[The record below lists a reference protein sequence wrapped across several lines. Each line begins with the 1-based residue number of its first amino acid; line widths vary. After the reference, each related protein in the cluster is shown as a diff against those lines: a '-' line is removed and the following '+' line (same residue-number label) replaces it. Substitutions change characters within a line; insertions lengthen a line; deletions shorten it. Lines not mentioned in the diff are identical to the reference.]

1 MSELDAL
8 NPMFGLPDMGDY
20 YYDAPDQQ
28 ILWEAMDD
36 MLNPVRRKKSLSPSI
51 SKFYL
56 EDPPAIGYNDKTK
69 SYTFGVSLGDDKAS
83 AGGQTARGIKIDD
96 GDTIRIDDGSLITGD
111 DASDKY
117 LKNIHDDYS
126 VDGTKLSIRFAGMD
140 CLELPHFENM
150 GTVEDF
156 SANETSTANVDEAIK
171 SDGYVAS
178 RYQAFNDNPTQ
189 INTAYD
195 GSSVNGSFYDYS
207 RVLENADYM
216 KMSDGRWHQYFDK
229 DGCRYVLVKSDA
241 NDYDKDQVADAGLA
255 RDVVVN
261 AINNAED
268 MRIVVDGTSISN
280 SAAKIKGMF
289 GAELYNDSYSNRA
302 KQFAEM
308 MFDNTT
314 KFTNAGYHY
323 WGLDAYGRAISA
335 VYVKIGG
342 KWINLNK
349 LVIADTNKTEINKYK
364 EPGTS
369 SDAINTSSYNFD
381 AKKYADDLYENSK
394 KFDDREDVQ
403 GQIFK
408 EIGNPMGLDSL
419 KKWTV
424 MIGDVVLFVPPTSI
438 RCLTQSK
445 AERMAAIRTKGTM
458 AKSATKAQRILEMDI
473 YFNNDRGIN
482 GFKLDYNTRRD
493 KKGAKMTYWMNGVR
507 ALYAEFRI
515 TPFLPIDN
523 EYINEVLGIDAVT
536 MVNFSCETVP
546 NFPRL
551 LKATIQMSEFEY
563 RIYMPEIPRDD
574 DDDDGIRN
582 YFSEQINWPLF
593 RFYYQRLIQNGEAL
607 KGVKFLDKKYIK
619 STFGNKTALVPCSF
633 VDPYIKFYIPNKN
646 KLDQMKNDK
655 INRMSKP
662 KSAFVATKKDLDFA
676 NDMSKLDNEI
686 DYINNSDDSPTEKI
700 NNFLN
705 NCSGDYYAVPGG
717 ASTPF
722 SIKKPVIDK
731 DGNITGWEEDDYT
744 RQKNQELVDL
754 MNNVSDTYRYSF
766 SQLQNKNGDSLCS
779 QEGSSFTTNASKSE
793 NGDEYTIKMSTNVQ
807 MNARYMSDDD
817 LNQIKTQASAEI
829 SEQTN
834 NIFNNRSVSIPISM
848 NFKKVISNYDGESQ
862 YAVSCGQN
870 STYAAQGQNSDT
882 KFLKFCTG
890 LAESSGGANAQEQS
904 LKGSYDYVDETTI
917 DFVPYND
924 DTDFL
929 VESMQLSTSNTF
941 SQITLQD
948 VNGFAPQYM
957 GGTDVQIRINL
968 TTANRVA
975 AAAIHQLPYISAEF
989 AREYNLVLK
998 AWPLRIETEFT
1009 KLFGITDVM
1018 VDTVEVDT
1026 VPNMPGVYRVQMVLV
1041 SVDRSLRNREALTR
1055 KDMQNFHN
1063 LSIDGVSF
1071 ERRWNYDQMS
1081 QFFSQA
1087 ELYPDLELPT
1097 LAELAKVGYSFIRY
1111 SNKDRV
1117 YPDPDF
1123 YFTYSYVLVS
1133 AIIREAVLNALGTDL
1148 SKVSL
1153 HGSDGRTLSGKLG
1166 DNVNSWDRN
1175 FNMEKGWNAE
1185 IQSAYTDGDSEDL
1198 LCARVISDFT
1208 KSTDKD
1214 RDEVWTVAP
1223 NIKVAFGEKRILNN
1237 LNDIEKRLGLQA
1249 PHGADM
1255 SEWHKKVD
1263 TNTENP
1269 NANTEAAGEQQAE
1282 ANNVKSATAPKNEE
1296 AAETINAQSAAQ
1308 NDQNAKVSGD
1318 DKADNDYDF
1327 LVREKQKK
1335 IKENLESKI
1344 YDITN
1349 SAINAKDDT
1358 TQQALAIM
1366 NAFNMEDMTAANM
1379 SSGDFKKWLDA
1390 AADAICSNQN
1400 IDFSP
1405 SLFSGAGGGSSDSQ
1419 TGTKDDES
1427 EMQTKQATGETQE
1440 KTDAEKEASQSVKEA
1455 VSSGVGWKHKNT
1467 IRARCLRA
1475 NGSPEDVE
1483 YASVGAMTSDQ
1494 IADIKGNAIRFG
1506 FFDFKYYTPEEL
1518 KNRFGDYGKTGD
1530 ETDNEAPTAVPRAA
1544 YCQQYLADPYYRYA
1558 NEDVQQDY
1566 VWKCCTDYNFA
1577 KQAFLRICL
1586 MYLQVMISY
1595 DILPSFA
1602 YDIFRDTLNNEERLQ
1617 KVINTIDQKRAEKAA
1632 KDNQSD
1638 QYAKMHHTTSTK
1650 WEDKAKKDQEKKKE
1664 EEEKKKKENT
1674 IKNGDAPEKAPNG
1687 MNYSENDIKYL
1698 IDNNKDMS
1706 RESAIE
1712 ILSKSKT
1719 YTQKVKDNGDGT
1731 FEKVDANDNNN
1742 KGNDNGKDNSK
1753 HEKKQKT
1760 LDLNQKNNA
1769 HGLDEGDTAPETDSS
1784 VAAGV
1789 SAYKESFDKNKK
1801 AIDNG
1806 KLFVM
1811 LACGVIDGNASFLN
1825 LLNDRDYDTMQAIS
1839 QGALTEEQVKGPS
1852 KTYVTKINSFIRAL
1866 AGEGVIDDDQISAG
1880 AVDSPAAVFAETSAR
1895 NNVAAAAD
1903 DPTKWLVHSFYDMV
1917 VHDCRGRMLRAFPTF
1932 YMVLID
1938 EGRKIGRWK
1947 LHDNFYNVN
1956 SISKITISS
1965 SRKMPTDTAEII
1977 MSNFF
1982 NTYTTDDEDLNQ
1994 NYTANFTDVFRSLW
2008 LPTLQSYAVSEEQRR
2023 TNAAQPERFR
2033 LRAGARVHVRI
2044 GYGSD
2049 ASHLP
2054 ISFNGMIAELETGS
2068 VIKLICQSD
2077 GCEIAKPIL
2086 LEKEA
2091 YALPSQ
2097 DEAIGID
2104 TMGENGATPKTI
2116 MRSLLNYKGGFI
2128 NSWFHKKNM
2137 DDLANMFGSTPVNP
2151 LGIYHF
2157 GNPDYKLIGDSET
2170 MQNILEVGFTTNE
2183 SHGVGVSDYFLKKD
2197 KVENR
2202 YTQSA
2207 EVSTSDKLKDKT
2219 ASYLD
2224 DLAGVANTNMDNVP
2238 KINFEVFGKTVWDVL
2253 NICKS
2258 VDPSYMCGVR
2268 NFNMRSTIFL
2278 GRPHD
2283 YYAYDYE
2290 KCAGSFIE
2298 KRKPYSQ
2305 YHIYTSFT
2313 DIISDHI
2320 AVSTKDIKTCAI
2332 GLYEVS
2338 GFMNAKV
2345 QKRTDPQWVDV
2356 NIYPEYQRTMLVD
2369 TKLFGEPSRKLGAL
2383 SDIGNWFTGGIT
2395 NSWAD
2400 RSADDKGDVRNHH
2413 STAVKMTIDALKTQ
2427 MKEMY
2432 QGQLTIIGD
2441 PTVKP
2446 NDRMIITDTINGIN
2460 GQTLVRDVV
2469 HVFSSDDG
2477 FKTVITPDLITS
2489 EVGVKALDEM
2499 RSANMLELIA
2509 RFAAVGISYGIM
2521 RAAARRASEKL
2532 GGLIS
2537 KEQRKAAKDGAKNV
2551 YNKVKNSNTVKGL
2564 GNLGKKAGGLA
2575 SGAGKKLFNM
2585 LGGEAVEN
2593 NKALKAISKKMS
2605 GKFAGKVSKEALG
2618 KALASVAKVA
2628 VRTCGKFATLAGTVL
2643 LGTVMDVISSKI
2655 QSRKRLVIFPLTK
2668 YKRPMVG
2675 GIDGNVGTVYGS
2687 PNFNAKDGFQQIIS
2701 KLPGQTI
2708 LAPVAD
2714 FFFGSDSPYA
2724 QIDELSKSSM
2734 DRISKDEGD
2743 AQLGLQA
2750 VNNSQLELFSHAGF
2764 NPSVPRIKP
2773 ENTND
2778 LNLARKLY
2786 GVEAHDPD
2794 TINNDSNFKKMVP
2807 AFDSENLKR
2816 YANLGYYRV
2825 IAREKGF
2832 TSDIAD
2838 KVKCIYLK
2846 DKNDNL
2852 VPVNAVV
2859 DASNNTIDIPYLHK
2873 DALGVL
2879 STIIDKSFSYM
2890 AGTEQQRDLDQWYAD
2905 NATSFVTL
2913 TSALV
2918 CGSDHNFE
2926 NTGFSFVLT
2935 CSDSKSLKAVTE
2947 ACDQINK
2954 IQSAAYE
2961 NCNKIQNEVL
2971 THKEDGNEVYV
2982 LVYPPKEDDV

>member
-1 MSELDAL
+1 MSEIDAL

-20 YYDAPDQQ
+20 YYDAPDQE
-28 ILWEAMDD
+28 IIWGAMDD
-36 MLNPVRRKKSLSPSI
+36 MLNPVRRSKALSPSI

-69 SYTFGVSLGDDKAS
+69 SYTFGVALGSDKAS
-83 AGGQTARGIKIDD
+83 AAGQTSRGVKIDD
-96 GDTIRIDDGSLITGD
+96 GDTIRIDNGSLITGD

-117 LKNIHDDYS
+117 LKAINDDYS
-126 VDGTKLSIRFAGMD
+126 TDGLKLNVRFAGID

-150 GTVEDF
+150 GSVEDF
-156 SANETSTANVDEAIK
+156 SANDTSTANVDEAIHDD
-171 SDGYVAS
+171 SYVAS
-178 RYQAFNDNPTQ
+178 RYQAFNEDPAQ

-195 GSSVNGSFYDYS
+195 GTSVNGSFYDYS
-207 RVLENADYM
+207 RVLENANYM
-216 KMSDGRWHQYFDK
+216 EMSDGKWHQYFDK

-241 NDYDKDQVADAGLA
+241 NDYDKDQIADAGLA

-268 MRIVVDGTSISN
+268 MRIVVDGTSITNTAS
-280 SAAKIKGMF
+280 KIKGMF
-289 GAELYNDSYSNRA
+289 GADQFDDSYENRA
-302 KQFAEM
+302 KKFAEM
-308 MFDNTT
+308 LFDNTT

-342 KWINLNK
+342 KWVNLNK
-349 LVIADTNKTEINKYK
+349 LVIADTNKTAINKYK

-369 SDAINTSSYNFD
+369 SDAIDTSSYNFD
-381 AKKYADDLYENSK
+381 AKKYADDLYDSSK
-394 KFDDREDVQ
+394 KFDDREEVQ

-473 YFNNDRGIN
+473 YFNDDNGIN
-482 GFKLDYNTRRD
+482 GYKLDYNTRRD
-493 KKGAKMTYWMNGVR
+493 KKGAKMTYWMNGLR

-536 MVNFSCETVP
+536 MVSFSCETVP

-574 DDDDGIRN
+574 DDEDGIRN

-593 RFYYQRLIQNGEAL
+593 RFYYQRLLNNGEEL

-619 STFGNKTALVPCSF
+619 NTFGNKTCLVPCSF

-676 NDMSKLDNEI
+676 NDMSKVDNEI
-686 DYINNSDDSPTEKI
+686 DYINSSDDSPVDKI
-700 NNFLN
+700 NAFLN
-705 NCSGDYYAVPGG
+705 NCSSDYFAVPVQGKG
-717 ASTPF
+717 AAF
-722 SIKKPVIDK
+722 SIKKPVFDSA
-731 DGNITGWEEDDYT
+731 GNIVSWTDDDYT
-744 RQKNQELVDL
+744 RQKNQELTDL
-754 MNNVSDTYRYSF
+754 MNSVSNTYRSAF

-779 QEGSSFTTNASKSE
+779 QEGAHFETDSSESD
-793 NGDEYTIKMSTNVQ
+793 NGEEYTLKLNTTIQ
-807 MNARYMSDDD
+807 MNSHYMSDDD
-817 LNQIKTQASAEI
+817 LNQIRTQASSQTSEKTTDLFKDRKI
-829 SEQTN
+829 S
-834 NIFNNRSVSIPISM
+834 VPISM
-848 NFKKVISNYDGESQ
+848 NFQKVNQHGTGANK
-862 YAVSCGQN
+862 YAVSCGQGG
-870 STYAAQGQNSDT
+870 TYAAQGQNADT

-890 LAESSGGANAQEQS
+890 LAETSGGANNQEQV

-924 DTDFL
+924 ETDFL

-957 GGTDVQIRINL
+957 GGTDIQIRINL
-968 TTANRVA
+968 TTTNKVA

-989 AREYNLVLK
+989 AREYNIVLT

-1063 LSIDGVSF
+1063 LSVDGVAF
-1071 ERRWNYDQMS
+1071 ERRWNYNQMS
-1081 QFFSQA
+1081 QYFSQA

-1097 LAELAKVGYSFIRY
+1097 LEELSKIGYSFIRY

-1133 AIIREAVLNALGTDL
+1133 AIIREAILNALGTDI

-1153 HGSDGRTLSGKLG
+1153 HGSDGRTLSGKIG
-1166 DNVNSWDRN
+1166 DNVNNWDRN

-1237 LNDIEKRLGLQA
+1237 LNDIEKRLGLQE

-1255 SEWHKKVD
+1255 SEWHKPVKTPASGTD
-1263 TNTENP
+1263 
-1269 NANTEAAGEQQAE
+1269 AAGQQAAD
-1282 ANNVKSATAPKNEE
+1282 ANGVQAATAAQNES
-1296 AAETINAQSAAQ
+1296 AADTINAQNASQAAE
-1308 NDQNAKVSGD
+1308 NAKSSGD
-1318 DKADNDYDF
+1318 DAADNDYDF
-1327 LVREKQKK
+1327 LVREKQSK
-1335 IKENLESKI
+1335 IKKHLEAKI
-1344 YDITN
+1344 YDITH
-1349 SAINAKDDT
+1349 SAINSGSKVED
-1358 TQQALAIM
+1358 QALSVM
-1366 NAFNMEDMTAANM
+1366 NAFNMEDMTQANM
-1379 SSGDFKKWLDA
+1379 GASDFSKWLNA

-1405 SLFSGAGGGSSDSQ
+1405 SLFSGTAGAYSEKDQKETQDTADPIDNLKKKSDS
-1419 TGTKDDES
+1419 
-1427 EMQTKQATGETQE
+1427 
-1440 KTDAEKEASQSVKEA
+1440 EKEASQTVKN
-1455 VSSGVGWKHKNT
+1455 VTGSGVGWKHKNT
-1467 IRARCLRA
+1467 IRARCVRA

-1483 YASVGAMTSDQ
+1483 YASVKSMTTDQ

-1506 FFDFKYYTPEEL
+1506 FFDIRYYTPEEL
-1518 KNRFGDYGKTGD
+1518 KNRFGDYGLIDNTS
-1530 ETDNEAPTAVPRAA
+1530 ETPAIPRAP

-1558 NEDVQQDY
+1558 DEKAQQDY
-1566 VWKCCTDYNFA
+1566 IWKCCTDFDFA

-1632 KDNQSD
+1632 KDNETD

-1650 WEDKAKKDQEKKKE
+1650 WENKAKKQQ
-1664 EEEKKKKENT
+1664 EEEKKKNT

-1698 IDNNKDMS
+1698 MENNDGMT
-1706 RESAIE
+1706 REQAVES
-1712 ILSKSKT
+1712 LSKDKR

-1731 FEKVDANDNNN
+1731 FEKIDDSKKTDDNP
-1742 KGNDNGKDNSK
+1742 KKADDNSK
-1753 HEKKQKT
+1753 KKSKK

-1769 HGLDEGDTAPETDSS
+1769 HGLNEGDTAPETDSS

-1801 AIDNG
+1801 AVDNG
-1806 KLFVM
+1806 KLFLM
-1811 LACGVIDGNASFLN
+1811 LACGVTDGNAAFLN
-1825 LLNDRDYDTMQAIS
+1825 ILNDRDYDTLEALS
-1839 QGALTEEQVKGPS
+1839 QGALTEEQVKGAAGS
-1852 KTYVTKINSFIRAL
+1852 YVTKLNSFIRAL
-1866 AGEGVIDDDQISAG
+1866 TGEGVIDEDQISAG
-1880 AVDSPAAVFAETSAR
+1880 AVDSPAAIFAEANAR
-1895 NNVAAAAD
+1895 NNLAAAAD
-1903 DPTKWLVHSFYDMV
+1903 DPSKWLVHSFYDMV

-1994 NYTANFTDVFRSLW
+1994 NYTSNFTDVFRSLW
-2008 LPTLQSYAVSEEQRR
+2008 LPTLQSYAVSEESRR

-2033 LRAGARVHVRI
+2033 LRAGARVHIRI

-2068 VIKLICQSD
+2068 VIKLVCQSD
-2077 GCEIAKPIL
+2077 GAELAKPIM

-2091 YALPSQ
+2091 YELPSQ
-2097 DEAIGID
+2097 DRAIGVN
-2104 TMGENGATPKTI
+2104 TMGENGATPKAI

-2128 NSWFHKKNM
+2128 NSWLHEKNM
-2137 DDLANMFGSTPVNP
+2137 DDLANMVGSTPFNP

-2157 GNPDYKLIGDSET
+2157 GNPDYKLTGDSET

-2183 SHGVGVSDYFLKKD
+2183 SSGIGFSDYFMKKD

-2202 YTQSA
+2202 YTQS
-2207 EVSTSDKLKDKT
+2207 EEESLSDKIRDKT

-2224 DLAGVANTNMDNVP
+2224 DIAGVASTNMDNVP
-2238 KINFEVFGKTVWDVL
+2238 KINFEVFGKSVWDVL

-2268 NFNMRSTIFL
+2268 YFNMRSTVFL

-2283 YYAYDYE
+2283 YYAYNYE
-2290 KCAGSFIE
+2290 KCAGGFIE
-2298 KRKPYSQ
+2298 KRMPYSQ
-2305 YHIYTSFT
+2305 YHVYTSYT

-2345 QKRTDPQWVDV
+2345 QKRTDPQWVDA

-2369 TKLFGEPSRKLGAL
+2369 TKLFGEPSRKLGAI
-2383 SDIGNWFTGGIT
+2383 SDVLNWFTGGIT

-2432 QGQLTIIGD
+2432 QGQLTLIGD
-2441 PTVKP
+2441 PTIKP

-2469 HVFSSDDG
+2469 QVFSSDDG
-2477 FKTVITPDLITS
+2477 FKTVVTPDLITS
-2489 EVGVKALDEM
+2489 EVGVKALDEI
-2499 RSANMLELIA
+2499 RSANMLELVA
-2509 RFAAVGISYGIM
+2509 RFAAVSVMYGVM
-2521 RAAARRASEKL
+2521 RAGARKASEKL

-2537 KEQRKAAKDGAKNV
+2537 KEQRKAVKKGAKNA
-2551 YNKVKNSNTVKGL
+2551 YQTIKESKTVTAAGKAGAFSKKIAKGAGEKL
-2564 GNLGKKAGGLA
+2564 ANLLGKDITDKAGLF
-2575 SGAGKKLFNM
+2575 KK
-2585 LGGEAVEN
+2585 
-2593 NKALKAISKKMS
+2593 S
-2605 GKFAGKVSKEALG
+2605 AGKVAG
-2618 KALASVAKVA
+2618 KVA
-2628 VRTCGKFATLAGTVL
+2628 GGAIGSALKQAPKILFKTAGKFATIAGTVI
-2643 LGTVMDVISSKI
+2643 LGSAMDMISSKI

-2668 YKRPMVG
+2668 FKRPMVG
-2675 GIDGNVGTVYGS
+2675 GLDGNVGTVYGS
-2687 PNFNAKDGFQQIIS
+2687 PNFDAKDGFQQIVS
-2701 KLPGQTI
+2701 KLPGKDTLGPI
-2708 LAPVAD
+2708 AD
-2714 FFFGSDSPYA
+2714 FFFGDDSPYA
-2724 QIDELSKSSM
+2724 QIDELQKSTM
-2734 DRISKDEGD
+2734 ERIAQDEGE

-2750 VNNSQLELFSHAGF
+2750 VNSSQLELFSHAGF

-2778 LNLARKLY
+2778 LNLAKKLY

-2794 TINNDSNFKKMVP
+2794 TINDDSNFKKMVP
-2807 AFDSENLKR
+2807 AFDSDTLKQ
-2816 YANLGYYRV
+2816 YSDLGYYRV

-2832 TSDIAD
+2832 TSDVAD
-2838 KVKCIYLK
+2838 KIECIYLR

-2852 VPVNAVV
+2852 IPVNAVV
-2859 DASNNTIDIPYLHK
+2859 DKSNNTIDIPYLHK

-2879 STIIDKSFSYM
+2879 STIIDKSFHYM

-2905 NATSFVTL
+2905 NAASFVTL

-2961 NCNKIQNEVL
+2961 NCNKIQNEIL

-2982 LVYPPKEDDV
+2982 LVYPPKDDSV